1 MSKEQGGPRGFQ
13 MEEGEAPPP
22 RRKADAL
29 PEMSFTG
36 LVLSLSAGVMVHLGE
51 PPEGS
56 TEAPDPNLE
65 LARQTIDILELL
77 ERKTRGN
84 LDADEQRLLGSVL
97 HELRMKYVA
106 RSRP

>member
-1 MSKEQGGPRGFQ
+1 VGKEQSGPRGFQ
-13 MEEGEAPPP
+13 MEEGEAPPQ

-29 PEMSFTG
+29 PEMSFAG

-51 PPEGS
+51 RPEGS
-56 TEAPDPNLE
+56 AEAPEPNLE

-84 LDADEQRLLGSVL
+84 LDADEQQLLGSVL

-106 RSRP
+106 RSRA